1 MRQLEASPI
10 RPLSVVQ
17 PLAASIVLCRWLTCK
32 DCVHKVHYVYKVREK
47 DLTLMMTYTS
57 KQARE
62 QFSDVVNRVAF
73 AGERVI
79 VSRQGKKLVAVVPIE
94 DLELLEQIQDRI
106 DLDDAR
112 QALNEAEKK
121 GTVSWRKLKAE
132 LGM

>member
-1 MRQLEASPI
+1 METSPV
-10 RPLSVVQ
+10 RALSVVQ
-17 PLAASIVLCRWLTCK
+17 PLAASIVQCRCLACK
-32 DCVHKVHYVYKVREK
+32 DYVHKVHYVDKVQK
-47 DLTLMMTYTS
+47 DLTLVMTYTS

-62 QFSDVVNRVAF
+62 QFSEVVNRVAF

-106 DLDDAR
+106 DLEDAR

-132 LGM
+132 LGI